1 MILKNQDQKIA
12 AFGSSYRL
20 PTPIQYIVREPFM
33 PTSANICDAP
43 IAHKAEGSDPYAW
56 LQERDTD
63 AVLDYLKA

>member
-1 MILKNQDQKIA
+1 
-12 AFGSSYRL
+12 
-20 PTPIQYIVREPFM
+20 M
-33 PTSANICDAP
+33 PLSANATSAP